1 MKNKNL
7 LLVHPGCGG
16 VQHTEHGDG
25 LYRHSA
31 LGVAVAVPGHLWGQ
45 CFVMNS
51 AASMHIQAEEV

>member
-25 LYRHSA
+25 LTATQNNWQQR
-31 LGVAVAVPGHLWGQ
+31 LLMEPEKRGI
-45 CFVMNS
+45 M
-51 AASMHIQAEEV
+51 